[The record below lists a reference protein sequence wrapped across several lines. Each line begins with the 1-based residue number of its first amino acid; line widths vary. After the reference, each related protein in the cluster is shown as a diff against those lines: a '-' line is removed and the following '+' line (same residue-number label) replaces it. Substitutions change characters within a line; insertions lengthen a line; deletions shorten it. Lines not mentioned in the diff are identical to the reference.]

1 LLKRLI
7 FDTNKIS
14 CKDSKGTRFNT
25 VAAPATVCKDGYFSK
40 PLGQTLGL
48 GREKQPL
55 DLQARKP
62 AILLRHFYRSG
73 GLMESMSPHIP

>member
-1 LLKRLI
+1 M
-7 FDTNKIS
+7 
-14 CKDSKGTRFNT
+14 
-25 VAAPATVCKDGYFSK
+25 AAPATVCKDGRFSE

-62 AILLRHFYRSG
+62 AILLRHLFSSG
-73 GLMESMSPHIP
+73 GLMESMFPHIP